1 MAITIPSQ
9 SPVSSGPTLQGVS
22 PGDAMAPGL
31 ALGRVAQSV
40 GKAAKVLAEHD
51 ARIQKVQNAADL
63 TEIKTKMK
71 ATYADFRLGLAED
84 HDYKGYSEKWDK
96 ELESLQKGIVEGQ
109 YSQAVI
115 DEANRQFTAFQ
126 GDTRIGVAAAAQNKA
141 VERAKQ
147 AYANGFQMAV
157 DAYDPANPSTADF
170 DEHLES
176 QTWMTPEEKESQNEL
191 YQERIKR
198 KQTFAEIHEDP
209 RGWLEDNAEQPKE
222 GVALWDASRRRA
234 KARLNELVSEQSLMV
249 INGVLEGNIE
259 IDDIEAL
266 TPDLDTVDRLQLRK
280 TLEQRV
286 NAYAQLDVANS
297 EQENRDQFE
306 LDKND
311 PAYKGLLNDLALEA
325 FEAKSSGAPDR
336 NRPKTVGYSRKR
348 EIRYQE
354 YRERIEALNLGH
366 TATDNLWQ
374 SFLRMKMQDLRA
386 DGEDRG
392 WFGLGGRDYSEAEQ
406 SFRIE
411 AHKEYQRAIQDIGSW
426 DTIAEDLKADS
437 DRMRKFFISNPD
449 PKEPELRELRE
460 SMNIGV
466 FKKAARSNLRVSEPE
481 IESPELV
488 EITSKEEY
496 DALSAGTRFIYNGKE
511 GRK

>member
-170 DEHLES
+170 NEHLES

-191 YQERIKR
+191 YRERIKR

-209 RGWLEDNAEQPKE
+209 RGWLEDNSKQPKE
-222 GVALWDASRRRA
+222 GVAFWDDSRRRA

-249 INGVLEGNIE
+249 INGVLNGKIE
-259 IDDIEAL
+259 VDDVEAL
-266 TPDLDTVDRLQLRK
+266 TPDLDAKDRLELSALLAARTK
-280 TLEQRV
+280 
-286 NAYAQLDVANS
+286 AYAEASLSESEREDREFLKAAEKEDAYKEISSEIATMLFTPGRAGNPTKKQKDWKKQAEAIRDSGLDPRAQAKLLDMLIDVRANDYANAEETYHS
-297 EQENRDQFE
+297 GIFWKRERDITQKERGTIEKTMKLFE
-306 LDKND
+306 MSLEIQGYRNSLHEELLKADNLINEFYTKND
-311 PAYKGLLNDLALEA
+311 DPSQSEIEA
-325 FEAKSSGAPDR
+325 FESRILQPVYDR
-336 NRPKTVGYSRKR
+336 IGHYT
-348 EIRYQE
+348 I
-354 YRERIEALNLGH
+354 LG
-366 TATDNLWQ
+366 
-374 SFLRMKMQDLRA
+374 R
-386 DGEDRG
+386 
-392 WFGLGGRDYSEAEQ
+392 
-406 SFRIE
+406 
-411 AHKEYQRAIQDIGSW
+411 
-426 DTIAEDLKADS
+426 
-437 DRMRKFFISNPD
+437 
-449 PKEPELRELRE
+449 
-460 SMNIGV
+460 
-466 FKKAARSNLRVSEPE
+466 
-481 IESPELV
+481 
-488 EITSKEEY
+488 
-496 DALSAGTRFIYNGKE
+496 
-511 GRK
+511 